1 MATSSAF
8 IVQPNFL
15 IKRNV
20 FTVRF
25 FTPARINRNF
35 SCHRFNPFFVCGDAS
50 NFHTYKLTLTF
61 ISLSLSVSVLYKNI
75 WIIIKKLVSFSLSVV
90 HILLLLLLL
99 LLTLQK
105 QRVISDRRNHRLC
118 SHPSSLAPRASS
130 LSPTLSGSSCSP
142 LFSCGTPPCF
152 FSFGLRRLG
161 C

>member
-1 MATSSAF
+1 MPGDNVTCTFELITPVVEQGLRFALREGGEPSAQAFLGFGLIRTTHCLSCAHAGRSLRVCLCYIKIFGLLSKSSS
-8 IVQPNFL
+8 
-15 IKRNV
+15 
-20 FTVRF
+20 RF
-25 FTPARINRNF
+25 SFC
-35 SCHRFNPFFVCGDAS
+35 S
-50 NFHTYKLTLTF
+50 TY
-61 ISLSLSVSVLYKNI
+61 SP
-75 WIIIKKLVSFSLSVV
+75 
-90 HILLLLLLL
+90 LLLLLL